1 MEKKN
6 SSKEKSDASKKEQI
20 GFHEGA
26 LSTLVKEREE
36 LVKTL
41 GIVEKLMQ
49 MHMNALSEL
58 GVDLKQSPAGE
69 QTSQESKKKAK
80 KKPIDEFLS

>member
-1 MEKKN
+1 MEKKDN
-6 SSKEKSDASKKEQI
+6 SKEVSDMDKKEQI

-49 MHMNALSEL
+49 MHMNSLSGL
-58 GVDLKQSPAGE
+58 GVDLKQTASN
-69 QTSQESKKKAK
+69 TSSQEPKKKTK

>member
-6 SSKEKSDASKKEQI
+6 NSKEVSDMDKKEQI

-58 GVDLKQSPAGE
+58 GVDLRQDSVKE
-69 QTSQESKKKAK
+69 QPPKETKKKT